1 MKYRKTG
8 IAIACS
14 FWIATIFQ
22 LLYVLYPQSYAFGK
36 SYQLLSDVVC
46 ISLVVAVYLLQR
58 KQYAKK
64 HVSIRFELHAGHVFG
79 IAGACMKIMA
89 EFVEHLHTSALLF
102 NVIAILLLL
111 ISMLLMLRADS
122 YEERTAIL

>member
-1 MKYRKTG
+1 M
-8 IAIACS
+8 
-14 FWIATIFQ
+14 
-22 LLYVLYPQSYAFGK
+22 
-36 SYQLLSDVVC
+36 
-46 ISLVVAVYLLQR
+46 LQR

-64 HVSIRFELHAGHVFG
+64 HVSIRFELHAGHIFG

>member
-1 MKYRKTG
+1 MCIRD
-8 IAIACS
+8 S
-14 FWIATIFQ
+14 
-22 LLYVLYPQSYAFGK
+22 LYVLYPQSYAFGK

-64 HVSIRFELHAGHVFG
+64 HVSIRFELHAGHIFG

>member
-46 ISLVVAVYLLQR
+46 ISLVAVYLLQR

-64 HVSIRFELHAGHVFG
+64 HVSIRFELHAGHIFG